1 VTVFTIGHG
10 VRSAEGLIETLA
22 EAGVRTLVD
31 VRRFPGSRRNP
42 QFNQAPLAAT
52 LAVAGIGYR
61 HAVELGG
68 RLSGEPG
75 EERFGCIRV
84 AAFRS
89 YAARMGTTAWQEALA
104 EELAQQQPMCFM
116 CAETVPWRCHRKLIS
131 DLLVARGHTVVHLL
145 APGRHEHHRLSSEAD
160 ARDGALYFCGEPVA

>member
-10 VRSAEGLIETLA
+10 VRSAEELTETLTGV
-22 EAGVRTLVD
+22 GVRTLVD

-42 QFNQAPLAAT
+42 QFNQAPLAAG
-52 LAVAGIGYR
+52 LGAAGIDYR

-75 EERFGCIRV
+75 EERFACIRV

-89 YAARMGTTAWQEALA
+89 YAARMGAPAWQEALA
-104 EELAQQQPMCFM
+104 AALGEPDPVCFM

-131 DLLVARGHTVVHLL
+131 DLLVARGHAVVHLL
-145 APGRHEHHRLSSEAD
+145 GLGRRESHRLSSEAE
-160 ARDGALYFCGEPVA
+160 ARDGTLYLCGARVA

>member
-10 VRSAEGLIETLA
+10 VRSAEELIATLN
-22 EAGVRTLVD
+22 EASVRTLVD

-42 QFNQAPLAAT
+42 QFNQAPLAAA
-52 LAVAGIGYR
+52 LAGEGIEYR

-89 YAARMGTTAWQEALA
+89 YAARMGTGAWQAALA
-104 EELAQQQPMCFM
+104 DAAARPTPTCFM
-116 CAETVPWRCHRKLIS
+116 CAETMPSRCHRRLIS

-145 APGRHEHHRLSSEAD
+145 EPGRREDHRLAKEAE
-160 ARDGALYFCGEPVA
+160 ARDGCLYLCGELVA